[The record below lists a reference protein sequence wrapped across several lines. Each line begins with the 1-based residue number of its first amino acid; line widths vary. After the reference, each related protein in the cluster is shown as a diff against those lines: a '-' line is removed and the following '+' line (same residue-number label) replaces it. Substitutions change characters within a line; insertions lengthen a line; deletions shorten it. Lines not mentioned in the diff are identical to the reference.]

1 MSTVCSHVSG
11 EPGCTAQVCPA
22 QVSAEPL
29 IRGWMLGQDC
39 NRIVDLVQ
47 KGLLIQVIQNLL
59 FCCAI
64 SHCVT
69 DLFCKTRSHFVIRGP
84 LVTPPRTSG
93 NLRMHFSQWWTT
105 TGLLLPG
112 VRMTGGKA
120 TLHSQQCAAQCALS
134 GPPSGL
140 PALKEPWQC

>member
-1 MSTVCSHVSG
+1 MSTVCSHMSG

-29 IRGWMLGQDC
+29 IRAWMLGQDC

-47 KGLLIQVIQNLL
+47 KGLLIQEIQNLL
-59 FCCAI
+59 SCCAI

-84 LVTPPRTSG
+84 SSDSSKDHWEFENALLIMVDDYWPFAARSEDDWWQSHPAQPTVC
-93 NLRMHFSQWWTT
+93 FSVC
-105 TGLLLPG
+105 LCL
-112 VRMTGGKA
+112 A
-120 TLHSQQCAAQCALS
+120 
-134 GPPSGL
+134 PPSGL
-140 PALKEPWQC
+140 PALKEPW